1 MRNAGALAEWIL
13 SLVTSRERAAAMIG
27 DLVEEEA
34 SPLAFWGSI
43 AWTAL
48 SLIWRDFSVAPLGMF
63 GLAVYGLLISILFS
77 AFQGVA
83 AALLIVYV
91 FPAALPALSMDRVI
105 GTSLVLFWAGSFI
118 AGILL
123 ARRAID
129 REMAAC
135 FAVSILNAVVTVA
148 MAGDRAAPRVE
159 GWYSGTLGPAF
170 VLLLG
175 QLFLLA
181 GAACVRRR
189 RLRHA

>member
-1 MRNAGALAEWIL
+1 MRNAAALAEWIL
-13 SLVTSRERAAAMIG
+13 SLVTSRQRAAATIG

-34 SPLAFWGSI
+34 RPLAFWGSI

-48 SLIWRDFSVAPLGMF
+48 SLICRDFSVAPLGMF
-63 GLAVYGLLISILFS
+63 GLAVYGFVITILFS

-91 FPAALPALSMDRVI
+91 FPGALPAFSMDRVV
-105 GTSLVLFWAGSFI
+105 GTSLVLGWAGSFI
-118 AGILL
+118 AGVLL
-123 ARRAID
+123 ARRAVD
-129 REMAAC
+129 RELAAC
-135 FAVSILNAVVTVA
+135 FALLILDAVVTVA
-148 MAGDRAAPRVE
+148 MAGNQPAARVE
-159 GWYSGTLGPAF
+159 GWYSGTLGSAF
-170 VLLLG
+170 VLRLG